1 MLDDNSHIALIHHEQ
16 VPASLLDE
24 FFANVNA
31 DSLNL
36 KRISRPEPGPQAG
49 IEWLAFPVIA
59 VFLLKPYF
67 EGFMNEAGRD
77 HYVVLKKALKA
88 LWEKLFS
95 NNRDFRVAIVTVSG
109 EKKLEYSML
118 FAIYTIVDNG
128 HLMKLL
134 IREDCSE
141 DEYTASIDAF
151 LSFVESYHSRK
162 PDEKQAI
169 DLGCEEKIGRV
180 TLVEYDGETKSL
192 RLVNPRFDSRD
203 RQNTDD

>member
-1 MLDDNSHIALIHHEQ
+1 
-16 VPASLLDE
+16 
-24 FFANVNA
+24 
-31 DSLNL
+31 
-36 KRISRPEPGPQAG
+36 
-49 IEWLAFPVIA
+49 
-59 VFLLKPYF
+59 
-67 EGFMNEAGRD
+67 MNEAGRD

>member
-67 EGFMNEAGRD
+67 
-77 HYVVLKKALKA
+77 
-88 LWEKLFS
+88 
-95 NNRDFRVAIVTVSG
+95 
-109 EKKLEYSML
+109 
-118 FAIYTIVDNG
+118 
-128 HLMKLL
+128 
-134 IREDCSE
+134 
-141 DEYTASIDAF
+141 
-151 LSFVESYHSRK
+151 
-162 PDEKQAI
+162 
-169 DLGCEEKIGRV
+169 
-180 TLVEYDGETKSL
+180 
-192 RLVNPRFDSRD
+192 
-203 RQNTDD
+203 